1 MPRLSIYRRKMMDQQ
16 PLTEL
21 PIPNKKPANPLAN
34 YFRQPKLYVKLPSE
48 GRFYPEGSLD
58 SSEIGEYAV
67 FAMTAKDELMFKTP
81 DALMNGSATVEVIK
95 SCVPS
100 IKNPWN
106 MPSIDLDAVLIAIR
120 IATYGEDLDITSTCP
135 NCSTTSDFSMNLVD
149 YLSQISVFKYV
160 DSVEVPPLLVKIR
173 PYTYKEVN
181 ATALKSLEQ
190 QKIFQIVND
199 DSMADEIKVEKF
211 GESFIKL
218 TELTVD
224 VIAGCIESIVTPE
237 GSVNDQK
244 QIKEFIENA
253 PSDVFNKI
261 NDHITI
267 MKENMRLKSQH
278 LECPE
283 CQNKWEVDVSLD
295 QTNFFAVR
303 S

>member
-1 MPRLSIYRRKMMDQQ
+1 MPRLSIYRRKIMDQQ

-21 PIPNKKPANPLAN
+21 PVQNKKSANPLAN

-120 IATYGEDLDITSTCP
+120 IATYGEELDITSTCP

-149 YLSQISVFKYV
+149 YLGQISVFKYV
-160 DSVEVPPLLVKIR
+160 DNVEVPPLLVKIR

-199 DSMADEIKVEKF
+199 DSMADEVKVEKF

-224 VIAGCIESIVTPE
+224 VIAGCIESIITPE
-237 GSVNDQK
+237 GAVSDQK

-253 PSDVFNKI
+253 PSDIFNKI
-261 NDHITI
+261 NDHITT
-267 MKENMRLKSQH
+267 MKENMRLKSQN

>member
-1 MPRLSIYRRKMMDQQ
+1 MPRLSIYRRKIMDQQ

-21 PIPNKKPANPLAN
+21 PIQNKKPSNPLAN

-48 GRFYPEGSLD
+48 GRFYPDGSLD

-120 IATYGEDLDITSTCP
+120 IATYGEELDITSTCP

-149 YLSQISVFKYV
+149 YLGQISVFKYV

-199 DSMADEIKVEKF
+199 DSMADEVKVEKF

-224 VIAGCIESIVTPE
+224 VIAGCIESIITPE
-237 GSVNDQK
+237 GAVSDQK
-244 QIKEFIENA
+244 LIKEFIENA
-253 PSDVFNKI
+253 PSDIFNKI
-261 NDHITI
+261 NDHITA

-283 CQNKWEVDVSLD
+283 CQHKWEVDVSLD